1 MDKEMR
7 KMIAKRA
14 AKYFKS
20 GDTVNLGIGIPSLCC
35 DYAESGVMF
44 QSENGFICCSFSF
57 RPGMG
62 VTPRSMRSAMTR
74 AGCGKI

>member
-35 DYAESGVMF
+35 DYAEPGVMF
-44 QSENGFICCSFSF
+44 QSEMEMC
-57 RPGMG
+57 
-62 VTPRSMRSAMTR
+62 TL
-74 AGCGKI
+74 

>member
-35 DYAESGVMF
+35 DYAEPGVMF
-44 QSENGFICCSFSF
+44 QSENGFV
-57 RPGMG
+57 G
-62 VTPRSMRSAMTR
+62 VGEIARRDCTMQAACLMSLCWAARL
-74 AGCGKI
+74 